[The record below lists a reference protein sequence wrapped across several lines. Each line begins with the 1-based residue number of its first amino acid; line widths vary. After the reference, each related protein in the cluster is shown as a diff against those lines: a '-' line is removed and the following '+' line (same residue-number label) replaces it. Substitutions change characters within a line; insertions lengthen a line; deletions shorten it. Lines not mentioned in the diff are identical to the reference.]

1 MDEVLIGVQ
10 ELSRRYGLPT
20 SWIYAKAEA
29 QQIPHLKIGKYV
41 RFRPSEVSAWIEAQ
55 RRGPRVEVAAR

>member
-10 ELSRRYGLPT
+10 ELSRRTGLPT

-29 QQIPHLKIGKYV
+29 AELPHLKIGRYV
-41 RFRPSEVSAWIEAQ
+41 RFRPSEVTAWLEGQ
-55 RRGPRVEVAAR
+55 RRGPRVQAPTR